1 MVEDIKNDINGKSLV
16 RRNDVYWRDKDTK
29 IALNSNQFEEF
40 VKCKNDIV
48 YFLENYCKFNHPDKG
63 LCVVE
68 LYDWQKDL
76 LRKIQNNKYLVGL
89 LPRQSGKSTTLS
101 FLYVWSLCFFSDLC
115 HGIVANKESVAK
127 EIFSRVVIS
136 LKHVPH
142 FLKPGVVTLQ
152 KKSIELDNGSKLI
165 IGATSA
171 DGLSGHT
178 INGTL
183 LIDEVAKIK
192 TNVYKPFMDSMAPTI
207 ARAEKSKLVRIS
219 TPVGMNH
226 WYDVVEKSQEDGSNE
241 CFFSIKWDD
250 IPGRDEKFKKGI
262 IKKFGLEH
270 WKQEYE
276 CKFLASA
283 DSLISAEAMERI
295 ILKTPIK
302 TSYNGNLK
310 IYKEPIKEHVYIS
323 VVDTSEGTA
332 KDYSTISII
341 DISVDPMEQVA
352 TYRDNTIE
360 PTLFPRIINELSL
373 KYNEALLIVESNSIG
388 SMILHDLMN
397 IIEYEN
403 IYSDDNVHL
412 GIRTTKRSKSIGC
425 SRFKELVENRGLF
438 IYDYET
444 FKEISNF
451 VYYAG
456 GFKAKPGNHDD
467 LIMGL
472 VVFAY
477 FTTTDY
483 FKELKDD
490 YGFMDK
496 ILQKKK
502 DMITEQDME
511 IGFIHV
517 DGNHISDA
525 DNDGFMF

>member
-1 MVEDIKNDINGKSLV
+1 
-16 RRNDVYWRDKDTK
+16 
-29 IALNSNQFEEF
+29 
-40 VKCKNDIV
+40 
-48 YFLENYCKFNHPDKG
+48 
-63 LCVVE
+63 
-68 LYDWQKDL
+68 
-76 LRKIQNNKYLVGL
+76 
-89 LPRQSGKSTTLS
+89 
-101 FLYVWSLCFFSDLC
+101 
-115 HGIVANKESVAK
+115 
-127 EIFSRVVIS
+127 
-136 LKHVPH
+136 
-142 FLKPGVVTLQ
+142 
-152 KKSIELDNGSKLI
+152 
-165 IGATSA
+165 
-171 DGLSGHT
+171 
-178 INGTL
+178 
-183 LIDEVAKIK
+183 
-192 TNVYKPFMDSMAPTI
+192 
-207 ARAEKSKLVRIS
+207 
-219 TPVGMNH
+219 
-226 WYDVVEKSQEDGSNE
+226 
-241 CFFSIKWDD
+241 
-250 IPGRDEKFKKGI
+250 
-262 IKKFGLEH
+262 
-270 WKQEYE
+270 
-276 CKFLASA
+276 
-283 DSLISAEAMERI
+283 
-295 ILKTPIK
+295 
-302 TSYNGNLK
+302 
-310 IYKEPIKEHVYIS
+310 
-323 VVDTSEGTA
+323 
-332 KDYSTISII
+332 
-341 DISVDPMEQVA
+341 MEQVA

-425 SRFKELVENRGLF
+425 SRFKELVENRGLI

-444 FKEISNF
+444 FKEMSNF